1 MKTVTIPTCANPFV
15 VIVNGIEYTYPAGAT
30 VEVPDDVAAVI
41 EQHDEAHS
49 KHAPA
54 PVVPPFA
61 FVPSANNVI
70 DLTKYKFENGQSFND
85 VIFILFASGETE
97 FSYAHDGSFWSDL
110 SKTTNPVLSIDMSL
124 MTEGH
129 TIEVAVTMLVKSH
142 GVLSCVTSSLE
153 TSYNSQR
160 TNVTIEIHHR
170 IAASGYAEDTTAIKL
185 MMMVVSNG

>member
-61 FVPSANNVI
+61 FVPSTGGGGGGLPVVEIETIPNGGVGNTTPLSEADAAKMEDALTGNPYILTAVTLNNYVQLI
-70 DLTKYKFENGQSFND
+70 PMARTDFDF
-85 VIFILFASGETE
+85 GEE
-97 FSYAHDGSFWSDL
+97 
-110 SKTTNPVLSIDMSL
+110 NPVPFYVGTFLLRPIMIAKLDGAWSI
-124 MTEGH
+124 GF
-129 TIEVAVTMLVKSH
+129 
-142 GVLSCVTSSLE
+142 G
-153 TSYNSQR
+153 SYD
-160 TNVTIEIHHR
+160 
-170 IAASGYAEDTTAIKL
+170 A
-185 MMMVVSNG
+185 